1 MKNLKASKTNTK
13 IQKKNKTTS
22 IQKGLPAAS
31 RGPEGGG
38 GKPCTNKFVRRPGR
52 RRRARARG
60 GASPVLINWFG
71 ARAAGGGPGP
81 GGASPVLINL
91 FGAYPNKWFSQGVGW
106 GNGKHPQ
113 FGYIQAHTQTICIL
127 QGVGWGNTEH
137 PQYSYIPKHP
147 QFGYI
152 QAHTQT
158 IGIFRGGGVGDTK
171 HPQYSY
177 IQAHTPTIGISE
189 REIPNTLSIRIFRHI
204 PQQLVFPKGE
214 IPNTRSIRIFRHIPQ
229 QLVFPNGKYQIPAV
243 FVYSGT
249 YPTIGIS
256 EGEIPNTRS
265 FGIYK
270 QTPKQ
275 LVFPRGTKYPQY
287 SYIQAKTKHF
297 VFQGGIP
304 NTRSIRIFRNRS
316 NTWYFRGETPN
327 TRSIRIFRKRPN
339 TCSRGSLICPKTVN
353 KQHCG
358 KQCIHLMCWV
368 LDIVMLTRRL
378 WEERP
383 VGSTR

>member
-1 MKNLKASKTNTK
+1 MPPEAR
-13 IQKKNKTTS
+13 
-22 IQKGLPAAS
+22 
-31 RGPEGGG
+31 RGARG
-38 GKPCTNKFVRRPGR
+38 GKPCTNKLVRRPGR

-60 GASPVLINWFG
+60 GASPVLIN
-71 ARAAGGGPGP
+71 
-81 GGASPVLINL
+81 L
-91 FGAYPNKWFSQGVGW
+91 FGAYPNNWFSQGVGW

-189 REIPNTLSIRIFRHI
+189 REIPNTLSIRIFRQI

-265 FGIYK
+265 FGIFK
-270 QTPKQ
+270 QKPKQ

-304 NTRSIRIFRNRS
+304 NTRSIRIFRNRP

-339 TCSRGSLICPKTVN
+339 TWYFRRGKTKCPQYSYIQAQTK
-353 KQHCG
+353 H
-358 KQCIHLMCWV
+358 
-368 LDIVMLTRRL
+368 TRRL